1 MEYEEIQEKM
11 KIIRESPIRLI
22 SDKEMA
28 KIRESMAKKCPI
40 TKKMDQKMRKHIAGG
55 TEHQLTI
62 KDPFVLT
69 IKRSLGARM
78 WDMDD
83 NEYIDWLMSS
93 GACILGHN
101 FPPFK
106 DELIRVYQDLD
117 PNIYYNNEWEIKS
130 VDMIKKYVP
139 SIELMQYFQSGTEAD
154 MAALRIARAFT
165 GKEKIIKFA
174 GSYHGWCGQLCVDMH
189 VPFSGAMEARGIP
202 SSVYKNTI
210 VVPLNDVNILEESL
224 KKWMEKRSGVAAVL
238 VDPLG
243 SDAGGIATKKD
254 WLSSIRELCDKY
266 GVLLIFDEV
275 ITGFRLGMGGAQEY
289 FNVRP
294 DLSVFGKLLTHGFPG
309 SGAVGGRNDIMTNI
323 TIDVE
328 PGGTKAFVG
337 GTLRGNPLT
346 AAATYWTLKFMEQ
359 HSAHKKA
366 KNAADDLV
374 KKLNLLFEKDGRPF
388 FAHNIE
394 SIVHFET
401 FSPLALDLSDLSN
414 VELLLKR
421 NEAVN
426 RIATALLA
434 QGIITKYGNR
444 GFTCMQHT
452 KEDNDKF
459 IEAFENVLKKIPR

>member
-1 MEYEEIQEKM
+1 MDFEEIQEKM
-11 KIIRESPIRLI
+11 KVIRESPINLI
-22 SDKEMA
+22 PDETMA
-28 KIRESMAKKCPI
+28 KLRKQMAKKCPI
-40 TKKMDQKMRKHIAGG
+40 TKRMDVEMRKHIAGG

-62 KDPFVLT
+62 KDPFVLS
-69 IKRSLGARM
+69 IKRSSGTRM

-101 FPPFK
+101 FTPLREEIIK
-106 DELIRVYQDLD
+106 VYQDLD

-130 VDMIKKYVP
+130 VEMIKKYVP

-165 GKEKIIKFA
+165 KKEKIIKFA

-189 VPFSGAMEARGIP
+189 VPFSGAMEAHGIP
-202 SSVYKNTI
+202 SGVYKNTI
-210 VVPLNDVNILEESL
+210 VVPLNKVKLLEESL
-224 KKWMEKRSGVAAVL
+224 KKWTEKRSGVAAVL

-254 WLSSIRELCDKY
+254 WLKSIRELCDKY
-266 GVLLIFDEV
+266 DVLLIFDEV
-275 ITGFRLGMGGAQEY
+275 ITGFRLGMGGAQEH
-289 FNVRP
+289 FNIKP
-294 DLSVFGKLLTHGFPG
+294 DLSVFGKLLTHGFPS
-309 SGAVGGRNDIMTNI
+309 SGAVGGRKEVMSNI

-328 PGGTKAFVG
+328 PGGDNAFVG

-346 AAATYWTLKFMEQ
+346 AAATYWTIKLMEE
-359 HSAHKKA
+359 HNAHEKA
-366 KNAADDLV
+366 KKAADDLV
-374 KKLNLLFEKDGRPF
+374 KKLNLLFDNDGRPF

-401 FSPLALDLSDLSN
+401 FSPLALDLSDLNN
-414 VELLLKR
+414 VDIMMKR
-421 NEAVN
+421 NDAVN

-452 KEDNDKF
+452 KADNDRF
-459 IEAFENVLKKIPR
+459 IKAFENVLKMIPK

>member
-1 MEYEEIQEKM
+1 MDFEEIQEKM
-11 KIIRESPIRLI
+11 KVIRESPINLI
-22 SDKEMA
+22 PDETMA
-28 KIRESMAKKCPI
+28 KLRKQMAKKCPI
-40 TKKMDQKMRKHIAGG
+40 TKRMDGEMRKHIAGG

-62 KDPFVLT
+62 KDPFVLS
-69 IKRSLGARM
+69 IKRSSGTRM

-101 FPPFK
+101 FLPLREEIIK
-106 DELIRVYQDLD
+106 VYQDLD

-130 VDMIKKYVP
+130 VEMIKKYVP

-165 GKEKIIKFA
+165 KKEKIIKFA

-189 VPFSGAMEARGIP
+189 VPFSGAMEAHGIP
-202 SSVYKNTI
+202 SGVYKNTI
-210 VVPLNDVNILEESL
+210 VVPLNKVKLLEESL
-224 KKWMEKRSGVAAVL
+224 KKWTEKRSGVAAVL

-243 SDAGGIATKKD
+243 SDGGGIATKKD
-254 WLSSIRELCDKY
+254 WLKSIRELCDKY
-266 GVLLIFDEV
+266 DVLLIFDEV
-275 ITGFRLGMGGAQEY
+275 ITGFRLGMGGAQEH
-289 FNVRP
+289 FNIKP
-294 DLSVFGKLLTHGFPG
+294 DLSVFGKLLTHGFPS
-309 SGAVGGRNDIMTNI
+309 SGAVGGRKEVMSNI

-328 PGGTKAFVG
+328 PGGDNAFVG

-346 AAATYWTLKFMEQ
+346 AAATYWTIKLMEE
-359 HSAHKKA
+359 HNAHEKA
-366 KNAADDLV
+366 KKAADDLV
-374 KKLNLLFEKDGRPF
+374 KKLNLLFDNDGRPF

-401 FSPLALDLSDLSN
+401 FSPLALDLSDLNN
-414 VELLLKR
+414 VDIMMKR
-421 NEAVN
+421 NDAVN

-452 KEDNDKF
+452 KADNDRF
-459 IEAFENVLKKIPR
+459 IKAFENVLKMIPK

>member
-1 MEYEEIQEKM
+1 MEFEEIQERLKIITKTPIKLIPEDKIAKIRKKM
-11 KIIRESPIRLI
+11 KI
-22 SDKEMA
+22 
-28 KIRESMAKKCPI
+28 KCPI
-40 TKKMDQKMRKHIAGG
+40 TKKMDEQFRTHIAGG

-69 IKRSLGARM
+69 IKRSSGTRM

-93 GACILGHN
+93 GACMLGHN
-101 FPPFK
+101 FPPLR
-106 DELIRVYQDLD
+106 DELIKVFQDLD

-130 VDMIKKYVP
+130 VEMIKKYVP

-189 VPFSGAMEARGIP
+189 VPFSGAMEAHGIP
-202 SSVYKNTI
+202 SGVYKNTI
-210 VVPLNDVNILEESL
+210 VVPLNDVKTLEDSL
-224 KKWMEKRSGVAAVL
+224 MKWTEKRSGVAAVL

-243 SDAGGIATKKD
+243 GDAGGLATKKD
-254 WLSSIRELCDKY
+254 WLKSIRELCDKY
-266 GVLLIFDEV
+266 NVLLIFDEV
-275 ITGFRLGMGGAQEY
+275 ITGFRLCMGGAQEH
-289 FNVRP
+289 FNIKP
-294 DLSVFGKLLTHGFPG
+294 DLSVFGKLLTHGFPS
-309 SGAVGGRNDIMTNI
+309 SGAVGGRKDVMSNI

-328 PGGTKAFVG
+328 AGGNNAFVG

-346 AAATYWTLKFMEQ
+346 AAATYWTLKLMEK
-359 HSAHKKA
+359 HNAHEKA
-366 KNAADDLV
+366 KKAADDLV
-374 KKLNLLFEKDGRPF
+374 KKLNQLFEIDRRPY

-401 FSPLALDLSDLSN
+401 FSPLALDLSDLNN
-414 VELLLKR
+414 VEIILKR
-421 NEAVN
+421 NEGVN

-452 KEDNDKF
+452 KEDNNKF
-459 IEAFENVLKKIPR
+459 IEAFENVLQMIPK

>member
-1 MEYEEIQEKM
+1 
-11 KIIRESPIRLI
+11 
-22 SDKEMA
+22 
-28 KIRESMAKKCPI
+28 
-40 TKKMDQKMRKHIAGG
+40 MDGEMRKHIAGG

-62 KDPFVLT
+62 KDPFVLS
-69 IKRSLGARM
+69 IKRSSGTRM

-101 FPPFK
+101 FLPLREEIIK
-106 DELIRVYQDLD
+106 VYQDLD

-130 VDMIKKYVP
+130 VEMIKKYVP

-165 GKEKIIKFA
+165 KKEKIIKFA

-189 VPFSGAMEARGIP
+189 VPFSGAMEAHGIP
-202 SSVYKNTI
+202 SGVYKNTI
-210 VVPLNDVNILEESL
+210 VVPLNKVKLLEESL
-224 KKWMEKRSGVAAVL
+224 KKWTEKRSGVAAVL

-254 WLSSIRELCDKY
+254 WLKSIRELCDKY
-266 GVLLIFDEV
+266 DVLLIFDEV
-275 ITGFRLGMGGAQEY
+275 ITGFRLGMGGAQEH
-289 FNVRP
+289 FNIKP
-294 DLSVFGKLLTHGFPG
+294 DLSVFGKLLTHGFPS
-309 SGAVGGRNDIMTNI
+309 SGAVGGRKEVMSNI

-328 PGGTKAFVG
+328 PGGDNAFVG

-346 AAATYWTLKFMEQ
+346 AAATYWTIKLMEE
-359 HSAHKKA
+359 HNAHEKA
-366 KNAADDLV
+366 KKAADDLV
-374 KKLNLLFEKDGRPF
+374 KKLNLLFDNDGRPF

-401 FSPLALDLSDLSN
+401 FSPLALDLSDLNN
-414 VELLLKR
+414 VDIMMKR
-421 NEAVN
+421 NDAVN

-452 KEDNDKF
+452 KADNDRF
-459 IEAFENVLKKIPR
+459 IKAFENVLKMIPK

>member
-1 MEYEEIQEKM
+1 MDFEEIQEKM
-11 KIIRESPIRLI
+11 KVIRESPINLI
-22 SDKEMA
+22 PDETMA
-28 KIRESMAKKCPI
+28 KLRKQMAKKCPI
-40 TKKMDQKMRKHIAGG
+40 TKRMDGEMRKHIAGG

-62 KDPFVLT
+62 KDPFVLS
-69 IKRSLGARM
+69 IKRSSGTRM

-101 FPPFK
+101 FLPLREEIIK
-106 DELIRVYQDLD
+106 VYQDLD

-130 VDMIKKYVP
+130 VEMIKKYVP

-189 VPFSGAMEARGIP
+189 VPFSGAMEAHGIP
-202 SSVYKNTI
+202 SGVYKNTI
-210 VVPLNDVNILEESL
+210 VVPLNKVKLLEESL
-224 KKWMEKRSGVAAVL
+224 KKWTEKRSGVAAVL

-254 WLSSIRELCDKY
+254 WLKSIRELCDKY
-266 GVLLIFDEV
+266 DVLLIFDEV
-275 ITGFRLGMGGAQEY
+275 ITGFRLGMGGAQEH
-289 FNVRP
+289 FNIKP
-294 DLSVFGKLLTHGFPG
+294 DLSVFGKLLTHGFPS
-309 SGAVGGRNDIMTNI
+309 SGAVGGRKEVMSNI

-328 PGGTKAFVG
+328 PGGDNAFVG

-346 AAATYWTLKFMEQ
+346 AAATYWTIKLMEE
-359 HSAHKKA
+359 HNAHEKA
-366 KNAADDLV
+366 KKAADDLV
-374 KKLNLLFEKDGRPF
+374 KKLNLLFDNDGRPF

-401 FSPLALDLSDLSN
+401 FSPLAMDLSDLNN
-414 VELLLKR
+414 VDIMMKR

-452 KEDNDKF
+452 KDDNDRF
-459 IEAFENVLKKIPR
+459 IEAFENVLQMIPK

>member
-1 MEYEEIQEKM
+1 MEYEEIQDRM
-11 KIIRESPIRLI
+11 KIIRESPINLI
-22 SDKEMA
+22 PEEKMS
-28 KIRESMAKKCPI
+28 KIRKNMAEKCPI
-40 TKKMDQKMRKHIAGG
+40 TKKMDQEMRKHIAGG

-69 IKRSLGARM
+69 IKRSSGTRM

-101 FPPFK
+101 FPPLREEIIK
-106 DELIRVYQDLD
+106 VYQDLD

-130 VDMIKKYVP
+130 VEMIKKHVP

-165 GKEKIIKFA
+165 RKEKIIKFA

-189 VPFSGAMEARGIP
+189 VPFSGAMEAHGIP
-202 SSVYKNTI
+202 SGVYKNTI
-210 VVPLNDVNILEESL
+210 VVPLNEVKLLEESL
-224 KKWMEKRSGVAAVL
+224 KKWTEKRSGVAAVL

-254 WLSSIRELCDKY
+254 WLKSIRELCDKY
-266 GVLLIFDEV
+266 NVLLIFDEV

-289 FNVRP
+289 FNIKP
-294 DLSVFGKLLTHGFPG
+294 DLSVFGKLLTHGFPS
-309 SGAVGGRNDIMTNI
+309 SGAVGGRKDVMSSL

-328 PGGTKAFVG
+328 PGGNNAFVG

-346 AAATYWTLKFMEQ
+346 AAATYWTLKFMEE
-359 HSAHKKA
+359 HKAHIKA

-374 KKLNLLFEKDGRPF
+374 KKLNQLFEIDGRPY

-401 FSPLALDLSDLSN
+401 FSPLSLDLSDLNN
-414 VELLLKR
+414 VEIMMKR
-421 NEAVN
+421 NKAVN
-426 RIATALLA
+426 LIATALLA

-452 KEDNDKF
+452 KDDNDRF
-459 IEAFENVLKKIPR
+459 IEAFENVLQMIPK

>member
-1 MEYEEIQEKM
+1 MEFEEIQERL
-11 KIIRESPIRLI
+11 KIITKTPIKLI
-22 SDKEMA
+22 PDDKMA
-28 KIRESMAKKCPI
+28 KIRKDMAIKCPI
-40 TKKMDQKMRKHIAGG
+40 TKKMDEQFRTHIAGG

-69 IKRSLGARM
+69 IKRSSGTRM

-93 GACILGHN
+93 GACMLGHN
-101 FPPFK
+101 FPPLR
-106 DELIRVYQDLD
+106 DEIIKVFQDLD

-130 VDMIKKYVP
+130 VEIIKKYVP

-154 MAALRIARAFT
+154 MAALRIARAFS

-189 VPFSGAMEARGIP
+189 VPFSGAMEAHGIP
-202 SSVYKNTI
+202 SGVYKNTI
-210 VVPLNDVNILEESL
+210 VVPLNDVKTLEDSL
-224 KKWMEKRSGVAAVL
+224 KKWTEKRSGVAAVL

-243 SDAGGIATKKD
+243 GDAGGLATKKD
-254 WLSSIRELCDKY
+254 WLKSVRELCDKY
-266 GVLLIFDEV
+266 NVLLIFDEV
-275 ITGFRLGMGGAQEY
+275 ITGFRLNMGGAQEY
-289 FNVRP
+289 FKIKP
-294 DLSVFGKLLTHGFPG
+294 DLSIFGKLLTHGFPS
-309 SGAVGGRNDIMTNI
+309 SGAVGGRKDIMSNL
-323 TIDVE
+323 TINVE
-328 PGGTKAFVG
+328 PSGNKAFVG

-346 AAATYWTLKFMEQ
+346 AASTYWTLKLMED
-359 HSAHKKA
+359 HKAHEKA
-366 KNAADDLV
+366 KNAAEDLV
-374 KKLNLLFEKDGRPF
+374 KKMNLIFEVDGRPY

-401 FSPLALDLSDLSN
+401 FSPLALDLSDLN
-414 VELLLKR
+414 NIEIMLKR
-421 NEAVN
+421 NEGVN

-459 IEAFENVLKKIPR
+459 IEAFENVLQMIPK